1 MWSRVQLTIH
11 KKLYVALKSP
21 WEGLLIAMSFCY
33 KLRSSRVKIY
43 FALAFS
49 SLTTARGCIMIVEW
63 LTKLVLILE
72 LIIYFSYE
80 TRYSEKG
87 PNFSC
92 GHVAKTFRNQKTS
105 VQKIAGLSF
114 LKNIFIYLF
123 IFDCAESLL
132 LHELFSGCVHRL
144 LVAVACHVSELAG
157 FSSCGSWDLEHRLNS
172 CVVWACGI
180 LPDQGSNPCL
190 LHWQVKFFTTEP
202 PGKPQASVLT
212 SAKLGF

>member
-1 MWSRVQLTIH
+1 M
-11 KKLYVALKSP
+11 
-21 WEGLLIAMSFCY
+21 
-33 KLRSSRVKIY
+33 
-43 FALAFS
+43 
-49 SLTTARGCIMIVEW
+49 
-63 LTKLVLILE
+63 ILE

-157 FSSCGSWDLEHRLNS
+157 FSSCGS
-172 CVVWACGI
+172 
-180 LPDQGSNPCL
+180 
-190 LHWQVKFFTTEP
+190 
-202 PGKPQASVLT
+202 
-212 SAKLGF
+212 